1 MELASINVQGH
12 VSQLYPP
19 ANMAPS
25 IRSSHITHLNVGYYG
40 LLDRKRQ
47 SLIRPVAS

>member
-19 ANMAPS
+19 AFDLSQPAAAIIIDREEYQVRIYNM
-25 IRSSHITHLNVGYYG
+25 
-40 LLDRKRQ
+40 
-47 SLIRPVAS
+47 